1 MFKRPKRPKRN
12 GAWAILNAVWAVFL
26 SVSELGRFQLP
37 TRHEPTSALQP
48 PLFSTPAWPPPSPS
62 LPGARRHPGRSRRS
76 TGPPPREARP
86 PRSFPPRP
94 VVALTVELSAGA
106 LPLPRPQAGA
116 LPQDPRQ
123 GGASAQGCSSGV
135 QRARPPSCL
144 PPGGRS
150 SFLLRGNALPQDP
163 TQYLVFHEIVTFHP
177 SQKQLFFLSNR
188 RPYIIYT
195 SMQLKKLDN
204 PSNIRSLEAS
214 TNWHLAF
221 YHHFKC

>member
-1 MFKRPKRPKRN
+1 MSRAPK
-12 GAWAILNAVWAVFL
+12 ACTFL
-26 SVSELGRFQLP
+26 ISQPRLAASISQLP
-37 TRHEPTSALQP
+37 
-48 PLFSTPAWPPPSPS
+48 WCPPPPWEESPEHRAAAQG
-62 LPGARRHPGRSRRS
+62 GAPAHKVSSAPCCRPHRGALRR
-76 TGPPPREARP
+76 RP
-86 PRSFPPRP
+86 
-94 VVALTVELSAGA
+94 ALAQALYSGA
-106 LPLPRPQAGA
+106 LPTPRPQAGA

-123 GGASAQGCSSGV
+123 GGVRAQGCSSGV

-163 TQYLVFHEIVTFHP
+163 TQYLVFHEIVIFHP
-177 SQKQLFFLSNR
+177 RQKQLFCLSNR

-195 SMQLKKLDN
+195 SMQLKRLDN